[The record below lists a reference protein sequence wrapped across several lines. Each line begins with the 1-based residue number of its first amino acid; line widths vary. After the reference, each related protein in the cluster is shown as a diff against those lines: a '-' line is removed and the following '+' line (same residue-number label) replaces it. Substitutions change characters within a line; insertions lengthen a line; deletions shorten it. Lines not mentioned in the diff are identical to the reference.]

1 MKEKTK
7 RKQMS
12 LLDSIVDLIL
22 GYSDIDFE
30 KIIQEEREKAARR
43 RDRTPPEDR
52 LHPTE
57 NRAAP
62 SARIVT

>member
-1 MKEKTK
+1 M
-7 RKQMS
+7 
-12 LLDSIVDLIL
+12 LDRILNPIVDLIL
-22 GYSDIDFE
+22 GYSEIDFE